1 MRQIRDFILH
11 GLPPLLWLVLVW
23 CALWQDFSVPNVAF
37 GLLLSI
43 LVTYVFRMPRLYLS
57 DRFNLWHS
65 LKFLAYFLWGVA
77 VASYQLAKLSFAF
90 GKPINSAMV
99 AVELR
104 TRSDLFITATSHA
117 LSLIPG
123 SLVVDVDR
131 AHSILYLH
139 VIDVDTPEGVEEY
152 RVSAQKI
159 EAMILR
165 AAGHSD
171 EYEALLREDVET
183 DEDYARTVAA
193 AERGE
198 HELHEQDERKT
209 VVNEIGG
216 HDS

>member
-1 MRQIRDFILH
+1 MRHIRDFILH
-11 GLPPLLWLVLVW
+11 GLPPLVWLVVVW
-23 CALWQDFSVPNVAF
+23 CALWQDFSLPNVAF
-37 GLLLSI
+37 GLVLAV

-57 DRFNLWHS
+57 DRLNLWYS
-65 LKFLAYFLWGVA
+65 IKFIAYFIWQIM
-77 VASYQLAKLSFAF
+77 VASFQLTKLAF
-90 GKPINSAMV
+90 TFNRPINSAMV

-131 AHSILYLH
+131 ARSTLYLH
-139 VIDVDTPEGVEEY
+139 VIDVSTPEEVEEY
-152 RVSAQKI
+152 RISAQKI

-165 AAGHSD
+165 AVGHSD
-171 EYEALLREDVET
+171 EYQALLREDAET

-198 HELHEQDERKT
+198 HDLHEQDERKT
-209 VVNEIGG
+209 VINEMGG
-216 HDS
+216 R

>member
-1 MRQIRDFILH
+1 MRHIRDFILH
-11 GLPPLLWLVLVW
+11 GLPPLVWLVVVW
-23 CALWQDFSVPNVAF
+23 CALWQDFSLPNVAF
-37 GLLLSI
+37 GLVLAV

-57 DRFNLWHS
+57 DRLNLWYS
-65 LKFLAYFLWGVA
+65 IKFIAYFIWQIM
-77 VASYQLAKLSFAF
+77 VASFQLTKLAF
-90 GKPINSAMV
+90 TFNRPINSAMV

-131 AHSILYLH
+131 ARSTLYLH
-139 VIDVDTPEGVEEY
+139 VIDVSTPEEVEEY
-152 RVSAQKI
+152 RISAQKI

-165 AAGHSD
+165 AVGHSD
-171 EYEALLREDVET
+171 EYQALLREDTET

-198 HELHEQDERKT
+198 HDLHEQDERKT
-209 VVNEIGG
+209 VINEMGG
-216 HDS
+216 R